1 MISRVVDKKM
11 TELNESRRPS
21 SRQNPLIWLAV
32 IVIGLI
38 LFLFVSGDRNAS
50 LTNTDT
56 GSTTADSPVGEVS
69 STADANPVGEVS
81 STADANPVGEASST
95 ADANPVGEASSTAD
109 ANPDVSGSTSVA
121 GGTIDRSLLIPP
133 GMRARQYIEQLRIE
147 GTPYPFPRVFEKAE
161 AYLRDGSLADA
172 HLLYFFAAREGHLPA
187 IMKMGEMAD
196 PNLFLAENSLLDHAD
211 AIQAY
216 KWYRKAELLGHEVAT
231 DRVDDLQQWAIAE
244 ARLGDSTARQLLLNF

>member
-69 STADANPVGEVS
+69 STV
-81 STADANPVGEASST
+81 
-95 ADANPVGEASSTAD
+95 D

-187 IMKMGEMAD
+187 IMKLGEMAD

-231 DRVDDLQQWAIAE
+231 DRVDDLQQWAKVE